1 MKLLKPLSWL
11 RKPRLL
17 QTTAVRLALRYS
29 LIYALVLGLG
39 FAVMLVMVLR
49 QVDEKLKTGLQRDLA
64 SLVHVYET
72 GGVAQLVAQLQAQQA
87 GAAKDGRLYLLL
99 SPDERKLAG
108 NLADGPDADE
118 LPADGEVHTV
128 WIDEEDLPR
137 GVFNDDAYLP
147 VAAKA
152 LPDGSRLLV
161 GRGVEQAE
169 DLFELVE
176 FMAEGLGMAVLLALV
191 ISVTLGR
198 SILSRMDTISRTAG
212 EIAAGDLARRV
223 PISKRNDEFDAL
235 AGRLNAMLDRL
246 QQLIKGMREVTDN
259 VAHDLRSPLTRL
271 RNRLEITLLEQRSEA
286 EYRDAL
292 NRGIEDAESLIKTFN
307 ALLSI
312 AQTEAGMHRTQWG
325 PVDLDQIAFDLVDL
339 YRPLAEEKQQVFEF
353 KPNGNL
359 TIVGSRHLIAQAMG
373 NLLEN
378 AIKYTPEHGSVRLQI
393 HSSQAATEVIVSD
406 TGPGIPA
413 SERERV
419 LERYVR
425 LESSRHTHG
434 NGLGLSLVKAVAKL
448 HNAELTL
455 SDNNPGLV
463 VTIRFPLPSHT
474 QSAQA

>member
-1 MKLLKPLSWL
+1 MKLPNPFSWL

-17 QTTAVRLALRYS
+17 QTTAARLALRYS
-29 LIYALVLGLG
+29 LIYALVLGLA
-39 FAVMLVMVLR
+39 FAGLLGSVIR
-49 QVDEKLKTGLQRDLA
+49 QVDAQLKAELRQDLA
-64 SLVHVYET
+64 SLAQVHDT
-72 GGVAQLVAQLQAQQA
+72 GGMEGLVAELNTRVENIGKQR
-87 GAAKDGRLYLLL
+87 RLYLLL
-99 SPDERKLAG
+99 SPQEKKLAG
-108 NLADGPDADE
+108 NLLGGPDDE
-118 LPADGEVHTV
+118 DLPHDGEVHTV

-137 GVFNDDAYLP
+137 GAFDDDAYLP
-147 VAAKA
+147 FIARR
-152 LPDGSRLLV
+152 LPDGSRLIV

-169 DLFELVE
+169 DLFELAE

-191 ISVTLGR
+191 ISVTLGHT
-198 SILSRMDTISRTAG
+198 ILRRMDTISKTAG
-212 EIAAGDLARRV
+212 EIMAGDLSRRV

-235 AGRLNAMLDRL
+235 AGRLNAMLDRV
-246 QQLIKGMREVTDN
+246 QQLIKGLREVTDN

-271 RNRLEITLLEQRSEA
+271 RNRLEITLLEQRSEG

-292 NRGIEDAESLIKTFN
+292 NSGIEDAESLIKTFN

-312 AQTEAGMHRTQWG
+312 AQTEAGTHRTQWG
-325 PVDLDQIAFDLVDL
+325 VVDLDQIAFDLVDL
-339 YRPLAEEKQQVFEF
+339 YKPLAEEKQQVFEF

-378 AIKYTPEHGSVRLQI
+378 AIKYTPERGSVRLQI
-393 HSSQAATEVIVSD
+393 HSSQSATEVIVSD

-425 LESSRHTHG
+425 LESSRHTPG

-455 SDNNPGLV
+455 TDNNPGLI
-463 VTIRFPLPSHT
+463 VTIRFPY
-474 QSAQA
+474 ARA